1 MTDDQLALT
10 FIQGQLLRRLQ
21 LDPARVLGRTL
32 PDLLMDGRED
42 HPLIQAHHA
51 ALAGHE
57 TPVRIEWGGRLY
69 DARVAP
75 LRDAYG
81 RVDGCVGVHQE
92 IGWLPDDEGTMR
104 ESDMRLQRVADSSL
118 MGIAYGRE
126 DGVITDANE
135 AFLALSGYTRA
146 DLAADRVSW
155 PALCPVESHQRQ
167 LDAMQEVRTTGRC
180 APFESDLIRKDG
192 RHVPI
197 LVSGARLS
205 ARRREG
211 VAFVLDLSE
220 RNQMRDRFAAEIACA
235 DALLDAAGSTEA
247 VHRAMR
253 AIREGF
259 ACQAVSLWLAP
270 RTGRDSRIVA
280 RDGAP
285 SLRDDVLGAMAAES
299 VEKGETLWSPAA
311 RTLFVPLTAAGA
323 DDARGALVVVMP
335 PGVVPC
341 PVQLDGLRSIALRL
355 SRYLQRQPID

>member
-42 HPLIQAHHA
+42 HPLIQAHRA

-57 TPVRIEWGGRLY
+57 TSVRIEWGGRIY
-69 DARVAP
+69 YARVAP
-75 LRDAYG
+75 IRDAVG

-92 IGWLPDDEGTMR
+92 IGWLPDDEGTLR

-135 AFLALSGYTRA
+135 AFLALSGYSRA
-146 DLAADRVSW
+146 DLAADLVSW

-192 RHVPI
+192 RRVPI

-220 RNQMRDRFAAEIACA
+220 RNQMRDRLATEIACA
-235 DALLDAAGSTEA
+235 DALLDASCSTDGAGLA
-247 VHRAMR
+247 VRV
-253 AIREGF
+253 IRQGF
-259 ACQAVSLWLAP
+259 ACQAACLWLAA
-270 RTGRDSRIVA
+270 TSGRDARIAA
-280 RDGAP
+280 RDGVAG
-285 SLRDDVLGAMAAES
+285 LRDDVLGSLAADS
-299 VEKGETLWSPAA
+299 VEKGETLWSSSA
-311 RTLFVPLTAAGA
+311 RTLFVPLTPDAASP
-323 DDARGALVVVMP
+323 GALVVVMP
-335 PGVVPC
+335 SGAVPH
-341 PVQLDGLRSIALRL
+341 PMQLDGLRSIAQRL
-355 SRYLQRQPID
+355 SRYLTRHPID